1 MTSVSGPDFVQAMAL
16 IGAGLAAIGMIGTGL
31 GQGIA
36 AGQAALSVGRNPE
49 AESKIRSMMIVGQ
62 AIAESAALYCLVIAI
77 LLIFVAG

>member
-1 MTSVSGPDFVQAMAL
+1 MTIDGASFIQGMAL
-16 IGAGLAAIGMIGTGL
+16 LGAGLAAIGMIGTGL
-31 GQGIA
+31 GQGMA